1 MDLIFRIAA
10 IGIVVAVLS
19 QLLSKSG
26 RDDMATM
33 VAIAGLV
40 IVLVMVIGV
49 ISDLFESVKNVF
61 NLYKEAKHDKD
72 RIHWHHRRIADAG
85 TPAY

>member
-1 MDLIFRIAA
+1 MKKAGIGLSVDLIFRIAA

-19 QLLSKSG
+19 QLLGKAG

-49 ISDLFESVKNVF
+49 ISDLFENVKSVF
-61 NLYKEAKHDKD
+61 NLY
-72 RIHWHHRRIADAG
+72 
-85 TPAY
+85 

>member
-1 MDLIFRIAA
+1 MKKAGIGLSVDLIFRIAA

-19 QLLSKSG
+19 QLLGKAG

-49 ISDLFESVKNVF
+49 ISDLFESVKSVF
-61 NLYKEAKHDKD
+61 NLY
-72 RIHWHHRRIADAG
+72 
-85 TPAY
+85 

>member
-1 MDLIFRIAA
+1 MSVDLIFRIAA

-40 IVLVMVIGV
+40 SVLVMVIGV

-61 NLYKEAKHDKD
+61 NLY
-72 RIHWHHRRIADAG
+72 
-85 TPAY
+85 

>member
-1 MDLIFRIAA
+1 MSVDLIFRIAA

-26 RDDMATM
+26 RDDMATI

-61 NLYKEAKHDKD
+61 NLY
-72 RIHWHHRRIADAG
+72 
-85 TPAY
+85 

>member
-1 MDLIFRIAA
+1 MSVDLRFRIAA

-61 NLYKEAKHDKD
+61 NLY
-72 RIHWHHRRIADAG
+72 
-85 TPAY
+85 

>member
-1 MDLIFRIAA
+1 MSVDLIFRIAA

-26 RDDMATM
+26 WDDMATM

-61 NLYKEAKHDKD
+61 NLY
-72 RIHWHHRRIADAG
+72 
-85 TPAY
+85 

>member
-1 MDLIFRIAA
+1 MSVDLIFRIAA

-49 ISDLFESVKNVF
+49 ISDLFESIKNVF
-61 NLYKEAKHDKD
+61 NLY
-72 RIHWHHRRIADAG
+72 
-85 TPAY
+85 

>member
-1 MDLIFRIAA
+1 MADSIFIKGGIGLSVDLIFRIAA

-61 NLYKEAKHDKD
+61 NLY
-72 RIHWHHRRIADAG
+72 
-85 TPAY
+85 

>member
-1 MDLIFRIAA
+1 MSVDLIFRIAA

-61 NLYKEAKHDKD
+61 NLS
-72 RIHWHHRRIADAG
+72 
-85 TPAY
+85 

>member
-1 MDLIFRIAA
+1 MSVDLIFRIAA
-10 IGIVVAVLS
+10 IGIVEAVLS
-19 QLLSKSG
+19 QLLGKAG

-49 ISDLFESVKNVF
+49 ISDLFENVKSVF
-61 NLYKEAKHDKD
+61 NLY
-72 RIHWHHRRIADAG
+72 
-85 TPAY
+85 

>member
-1 MDLIFRIAA
+1 LSVDLIFRIAA

-61 NLYKEAKHDKD
+61 NLY
-72 RIHWHHRRIADAG
+72 
-85 TPAY
+85 

>member
-1 MDLIFRIAA
+1 MSVDLIFRIAA

-40 IVLVMVIGV
+40 IVLVMVMPNC
-49 ISDLFESVKNVF
+49 SVG
-61 NLYKEAKHDKD
+61 EA
-72 RIHWHHRRIADAG
+72 G
-85 TPAY
+85 FT

>member
-1 MDLIFRIAA
+1 MSVDLIFRIAA

-49 ISDLFESVKNVF
+49 ISDLFESVKIVF
-61 NLYKEAKHDKD
+61 NLY
-72 RIHWHHRRIADAG
+72 
-85 TPAY
+85 

>member
-1 MDLIFRIAA
+1 MSVDLIFRIAA

-61 NLYKEAKHDKD
+61 NL
-72 RIHWHHRRIADAG
+72 
-85 TPAY
+85 

>member
-1 MDLIFRIAA
+1 MSVDLIFRIAA

-49 ISDLFESVKNVF
+49 ISDMFESVKNVF
-61 NLYKEAKHDKD
+61 NLY
-72 RIHWHHRRIADAG
+72 
-85 TPAY
+85 

>member
-1 MDLIFRIAA
+1 MSVDLIFRIAA

-49 ISDLFESVKNVF
+49 ISDVFESVKNVF
-61 NLYKEAKHDKD
+61 NLY
-72 RIHWHHRRIADAG
+72 
-85 TPAY
+85 

>member
-19 QLLSKSG
+19 QQLSKSG

-61 NLYKEAKHDKD
+61 NLY
-72 RIHWHHRRIADAG
+72 
-85 TPAY
+85 

>member
-1 MDLIFRIAA
+1 MSVDLIFRIAA

-40 IVLVMVIGV
+40 VVLVMVIGV

-61 NLYKEAKHDKD
+61 NLY
-72 RIHWHHRRIADAG
+72 
-85 TPAY
+85 

>member
-1 MDLIFRIAA
+1 MSVDLIFRIAA

-40 IVLVMVIGV
+40 IVLVMVISV

-61 NLYKEAKHDKD
+61 NLY
-72 RIHWHHRRIADAG
+72 
-85 TPAY
+85 

>member
-1 MDLIFRIAA
+1 MSVDLIFRIAA

-49 ISDLFESVKNVF
+49 ISDLFESVKNVC
-61 NLYKEAKHDKD
+61 NLY
-72 RIHWHHRRIADAG
+72 
-85 TPAY
+85 

>member
-1 MDLIFRIAA
+1 MSVDLIFRIAA

-19 QLLSKSG
+19 QLLGKAG

-49 ISDLFESVKNVF
+49 ISDLFESVKSVF
-61 NLYKEAKHDKD
+61 NLH
-72 RIHWHHRRIADAG
+72 
-85 TPAY
+85 

>member
-1 MDLIFRIAA
+1 MSVDLIFRIAA

-40 IVLVMVIGV
+40 IVFVMVIGV

-61 NLYKEAKHDKD
+61 NLY
-72 RIHWHHRRIADAG
+72 
-85 TPAY
+85 

>member
-1 MDLIFRIAA
+1 MSVDLIFRIAS

-61 NLYKEAKHDKD
+61 NLY
-72 RIHWHHRRIADAG
+72 
-85 TPAY
+85 

>member
-1 MDLIFRIAA
+1 MSVDLIFRIAA

-61 NLYKEAKHDKD
+61 NLY
-72 RIHWHHRRIADAG
+72 
-85 TPAY
+85 

>member
-1 MDLIFRIAA
+1 MSVDLIFRIAA

-26 RDDMATM
+26 QDDMATM

-61 NLYKEAKHDKD
+61 NLY
-72 RIHWHHRRIADAG
+72 
-85 TPAY
+85 

>member
-1 MDLIFRIAA
+1 MSVGMIFRIAA

-19 QLLSKSG
+19 QLLGKAG

-49 ISDLFESVKNVF
+49 ISDLFESVKSVF
-61 NLYKEAKHDKD
+61 NLY
-72 RIHWHHRRIADAG
+72 
-85 TPAY
+85 

>member
-1 MDLIFRIAA
+1 SVDLIFRIAA

-19 QLLSKSG
+19 QLLGKAG

-49 ISDLFESVKNVF
+49 ISDLFESVKSVF
-61 NLYKEAKHDKD
+61 NLY
-72 RIHWHHRRIADAG
+72 
-85 TPAY
+85 

>member
-1 MDLIFRIAA
+1 MSVDLIFRIAA

-26 RDDMATM
+26 RGDMATM

-61 NLYKEAKHDKD
+61 NLY
-72 RIHWHHRRIADAG
+72 
-85 TPAY
+85 

>member
-1 MDLIFRIAA
+1 MSVDLIFCIAA

-61 NLYKEAKHDKD
+61 NLY
-72 RIHWHHRRIADAG
+72 
-85 TPAY
+85 

>member
-1 MDLIFRIAA
+1 LSVDLIFRIAA

-19 QLLSKSG
+19 QLLGKAG

-49 ISDLFESVKNVF
+49 ISDLFENVKSVF
-61 NLYKEAKHDKD
+61 NLY
-72 RIHWHHRRIADAG
+72 
-85 TPAY
+85 

>member
-1 MDLIFRIAA
+1 MSVDLIFRIAA

-61 NLYKEAKHDKD
+61 NLC
-72 RIHWHHRRIADAG
+72 
-85 TPAY
+85 

>member
-1 MDLIFRIAA
+1 MARGWRFYYFEKAGIGLSVDLIFRIAA

-19 QLLSKSG
+19 QLLGKAG

-49 ISDLFESVKNVF
+49 ISDLFESVKSVF
-61 NLYKEAKHDKD
+61 NLY
-72 RIHWHHRRIADAG
+72 
-85 TPAY
+85 

>member
-1 MDLIFRIAA
+1 MSVDLIFRIAA

-19 QLLSKSG
+19 QLLGKAG

-49 ISDLFESVKNVF
+49 ISDLFENVKSVF
-61 NLYKEAKHDKD
+61 NLY
-72 RIHWHHRRIADAG
+72 
-85 TPAY
+85 

>member
-1 MDLIFRIAA
+1 MSVDLIFRIAA

-19 QLLSKSG
+19 QLLGKAG

-33 VAIAGLV
+33 VAIAVLV

-49 ISDLFESVKNVF
+49 ISDLFESVKSVF
-61 NLYKEAKHDKD
+61 NLY
-72 RIHWHHRRIADAG
+72 
-85 TPAY
+85 

>member
-61 NLYKEAKHDKD
+61 NLD
-72 RIHWHHRRIADAG
+72 
-85 TPAY
+85 

>member
-1 MDLIFRIAA
+1 MSVDLIFRIAA

-40 IVLVMVIGV
+40 IILVMVIGV
-49 ISDLFESVKNVF
+49 ISDMFESVKNVF
-61 NLYKEAKHDKD
+61 NLY
-72 RIHWHHRRIADAG
+72 
-85 TPAY
+85 

>member
-1 MDLIFRIAA
+1 MDLIFSIAA

-61 NLYKEAKHDKD
+61 NLY
-72 RIHWHHRRIADAG
+72 
-85 TPAY
+85 

>member
-1 MDLIFRIAA
+1 MSVDWIFRIAA

-61 NLYKEAKHDKD
+61 NLY
-72 RIHWHHRRIADAG
+72 
-85 TPAY
+85 